1 MDNIYKNQYDSILHI
16 LLSTDSIIIND
27 ILQSYYKIKVLIKY
41 DVDKIYNLLKIY
53 LDEKLEIN
61 NNKINKLYNI
71 ITIKFEENQEYYI
84 YCYNY
89 SLSKYIYSTN
99 EGLFDCNLI
108 FMTYNN
114 YYFVYNKFNISYD
127 DIYYRILNK
136 KFCYLL
142 NNFEDLENLLINNL
156 NLSNLLKLHFFNKMT
171 YALKL
176 VQKGWIMDEYY
187 IKEKSWTI
195 NYWSNY
201 IKYLS
206 LIKFNNNLK
215 INIEKKCHLCGETFN
230 LDDVVFNINDIYI
243 HYSCIINKLC
253 N

>member
-1 MDNIYKNQYDSILHI
+1 
-16 LLSTDSIIIND
+16 
-27 ILQSYYKIKVLIKY
+27 
-41 DVDKIYNLLKIY
+41 
-53 LDEKLEIN
+53 
-61 NNKINKLYNI
+61 
-71 ITIKFEENQEYYI
+71 
-84 YCYNY
+84 
-89 SLSKYIYSTN
+89 
-99 EGLFDCNLI
+99 
-108 FMTYNN
+108 MTYNN

-187 IKEKSWTI
+187 IKEQSWTI

>member
-99 EGLFDCNLI
+99 EG
-108 FMTYNN
+108 
-114 YYFVYNKFNISYD
+114 
-127 DIYYRILNK
+127 
-136 KFCYLL
+136 
-142 NNFEDLENLLINNL
+142 
-156 NLSNLLKLHFFNKMT
+156 
-171 YALKL
+171 
-176 VQKGWIMDEYY
+176 
-187 IKEKSWTI
+187 
-195 NYWSNY
+195 
-201 IKYLS
+201 
-206 LIKFNNNLK
+206 
-215 INIEKKCHLCGETFN
+215 
-230 LDDVVFNINDIYI
+230 
-243 HYSCIINKLC
+243 
-253 N
+253 